1 MDKHEATSRVSL
13 AAALRHV
20 LAQLAKLLEHDDALP
35 LLAEGAPFELALQGW
50 RKAVATQTSSAT
62 VKRARELEHA
72 KLELMGRVA
81 QLQKERD
88 DFQERNKE
96 LLDQLVKQKRH
107 EEAIKQRLLEAQFAG
122 GGLKAEAKRL
132 DLEIRELRRRVR
144 ELEGGPPLTPAEA
157 APQSQPAAAEAK
169 SKVTDPLP
177 AEVEAPSVAGQAESG
192 GPVAPPAPLRLV
204 PPPLAAVPL
213 AHSDRRAA
221 AEQAFRDLWKPKA
234 QEAPPEV
241 AAAPALPVPAAAA
254 AESPAPAAPV
264 AQVAPV
270 ARAVPPTDE
279 RVSPRRPARPRVTRP
294 AAAPTPPQRE
304 TPRKAKP
311 SPRRSAAKPKPAPA
325 AKAVAGDKTVRATKA
340 PKIAPPTPPRSRAAA
355 KGKPV
360 AKPARSTRTAAKQ
373 APVAKLPAAQAAKP
387 ARGAASAPRRKAR
400 AGAKK

>member
-132 DLEIRELRRRVR
+132 DLEVRELRRRVR

-157 APQSQPAAAEAK
+157 APQSKPAAAEAK
-169 SKVTDPLP
+169 SKVTDPPP
-177 AEVEAPSVAGQAESG
+177 AEVEAPSAAGQAESG
-192 GPVAPPAPLRLV
+192 GLVAPPAPLRLV
-204 PPPLAAVPL
+204 PPLAAVPL

-234 QEAPPEV
+234 QEAPPETP
-241 AAAPALPVPAAAA
+241 AAPALPVPAAAA

-264 AQVAPV
+264 APPAPV
-270 ARAVPPTDE
+270 ARAVPPADE
-279 RVSPRRPARPRVTRP
+279 RVSPRQPARPRGTRP
-294 AAAPTPPQRE
+294 AAARTLPQRE

-325 AKAVAGDKTVRATKA
+325 SKAVAGDKTVRATKA
-340 PKIAPPTPPRSRAAA
+340 PKLAPPTPPRSRAAA

-360 AKPARSTRTAAKQ
+360 AKPARPTRTAAKQ
-373 APVAKLPAAQAAKP
+373 APVAKPPVAQAAKP

-400 AGAKK
+400 AGAKKK